1 MVQYLKEVSNDQQN
15 LIIKALDA
23 RKICCSKDSTCNFAY
38 ENELLKVRLE
48 ESEKRIL
55 FLEKEAKD
63 LMRILNAKMI
73 SASCNFKTSQMESPT
88 KTDSS
93 CQTLTSSNLPLSNP
107 NDNIV
112 DNMNDLEHL
121 KQLNGSFIP
130 QISNNLETPV
140 IIKNSKKHSVNWK
153 TVDLFN
159 KTSIKDISIDEIINE
174 LENDGTVN
182 SNQRSISCENIDKID
197 QCINFNQKIK
207 SLEETIAK
215 QNKKLDDLFNKLSE
229 DKINI
234 TKANPPMKNIC
245 EEKTVSEDP
254 TKESKLKKGKIAKN
268 LDAQLIVVRK
278 KYKEDCYKNHFSKT
292 QPSKTNSNNF
302 SFTKEYVE
310 TINSELD
317 DSNLSDTRKKK
328 VENYRKR
335 KKKTVLIVGD
345 SMLNGIEESKL
356 SKTRHMRV

>member
-1 MVQYLKEVSNDQQN
+1 MSNYLTSVVQHLKEVSNNHQN
-15 LIIKALDA
+15 LIIKALGA

-63 LMRILNAKMI
+63 LMIILNAKMI
-73 SASCNFKTSQMESPT
+73 SASCNFKTSEMESPT

-107 NDNIV
+107 NGNIV
-112 DNMNDLEHL
+112 DNTNDLEHL

-140 IIKNSKKHSVNWK
+140 IIKNSKKHSINSK

-197 QCINFNQKIK
+197 NCINFNQKIK

-215 QNKKLDDLFNKLSE
+215 QDKKLDDLFSE
-229 DKINI
+229 LFDDKINA
-234 TKANPPMKNIC
+234 TKTNTPTKIIH
-245 EEKTVSEDP
+245 EEKTVPEFL
-254 TKESKLKKGKIAKN
+254 TKESKLKKEKIAKK

-278 KYKEDCYKNHFSKT
+278 KY
-292 QPSKTNSNNF
+292 
-302 SFTKEYVE
+302 
-310 TINSELD
+310 
-317 DSNLSDTRKKK
+317 
-328 VENYRKR
+328 
-335 KKKTVLIVGD
+335 
-345 SMLNGIEESKL
+345 
-356 SKTRHMRV
+356 

>member
-1 MVQYLKEVSNDQQN
+1 MSNYLTSVVQHLKEVSNNQQN
-15 LIIKALDA
+15 FLIKALDA
-23 RKICCSKDSTCNFAY
+23 RKHCCSKDSTCNFAY
-38 ENELLKVRLE
+38 ENELLKIRLE
-48 ESEKRIL
+48 ESEKQIL

-63 LMRILNAKMI
+63 LMKILNAKMI
-73 SASCNFKTSQMESPT
+73 SASYNFKTSQMEGPT
-88 KTDSS
+88 KTNSS
-93 CQTLTSSNLPLSNP
+93 YQTLTPSNLPLSNP

-112 DNMNDLEHL
+112 DNTNDLEHL

-140 IIKNSKKHSVNWK
+140 IIKNSKKHSINSK

-215 QNKKLDDLFNKLSE
+215 QNKKLDDLFNKLSD

-234 TKANPPMKNIC
+234 TKTNPPTKNIY
-245 EEKTVSEDP
+245 EEKTVSEDL
-254 TKESKLKKGKIAKN
+254 TKESKLKKEKIAKK

-278 KYKEDCYKNHFSKT
+278 KY
-292 QPSKTNSNNF
+292 
-302 SFTKEYVE
+302 
-310 TINSELD
+310 
-317 DSNLSDTRKKK
+317 
-328 VENYRKR
+328 
-335 KKKTVLIVGD
+335 
-345 SMLNGIEESKL
+345 
-356 SKTRHMRV
+356 